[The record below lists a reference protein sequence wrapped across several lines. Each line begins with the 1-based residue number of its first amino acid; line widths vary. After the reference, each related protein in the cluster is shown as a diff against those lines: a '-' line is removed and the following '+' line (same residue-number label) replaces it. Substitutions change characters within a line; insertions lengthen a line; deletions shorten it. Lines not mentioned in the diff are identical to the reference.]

1 MTSCPTCGT
10 QNSTASRFCGNCAT
24 PLPDSRSPA
33 SQLPTEYVAPRA
45 SQPASRLRSQPS
57 SGARSVHEGRFEAG
71 VILAERY
78 KIIELLGQG
87 GMGEVYRAIDLK
99 LDQSVALKFLLGEA
113 AADRGFL
120 DRFLNEVRIA
130 RQVSHPNVCRVYDI
144 GEIEGMPFLSMEYV
158 DGEDLGKLLR
168 RIGRLPQDKALE
180 IARKLCAGLAAA
192 HDKGV
197 LHRDLKPG
205 NIMLDGQGNVLITDF
220 GLAGIAGSIEGAEI
234 RSGTPAY
241 MAPEQL
247 AGKEVSAR
255 SDIYSLGLVLYEI
268 FTGRRAYQAD
278 SLADLQRMQSQATPV
293 SISSIVGGID
303 AAVERAIERC
313 LDPDPK
319 KRPGSALAV
328 AAALPGGDPLAAA
341 LAAGETP
348 SPELVAAAGEHA
360 GFPVAVVAGLFLFI
374 LAGLGAMLY
383 LASHTTLL
391 EYARLRESPDV
402 LEEKALEI
410 AQKLGYTNPPLDSA
424 RSFTIDR
431 NYTAYLERN
440 LTPEKRRQLLAAGD
454 PPPVL
459 FWYRQSPRVLDPL
472 RLAAAPSYSDPPV
485 TISGMVNLM
494 VDPKGRL
501 RSFLAIPSQVDE
513 SADAAQPANWSQLLE
528 LAGQDI
534 AKLRPA
540 PPKWVPLAAF
550 DHRAA
555 WTTTLPDAPE
565 LEVRYEAASWRGR
578 PVYFATLL
586 PWDRPTRME
595 AAPPAPGETAQV
607 WFSIGLLAAILVAG
621 GILAY
626 RNYRRGRG
634 DVAGARRLGL
644 VLGAVGVMIWFLIQF
659 QGRFTANTWNSFQA
673 AVGFGLV
680 IGGYVFGLYLALE
693 PYVRRRWPRTLISW
707 SRLLSGH
714 ARDPLVG
721 SHLCAGLAVGVLWA
735 ILAQIRIV
743 AAVRMGSIPEW
754 ADVGVFRGA
763 STTLGLF
770 LNAVNSSV
778 QTGMAILFFLFLL
791 RAVFRKEWIAGVLY
805 MIAFVGVS
813 VAGSTMPLLAAGF
826 AVLQFGLL
834 VLVMFRLGLLSAI
847 AALFASTVLSLYVT
861 TWELFRWY
869 GTPTL
874 LAILLIAGL
883 SVAAFRWALGGRR
896 IAFDELLET

>member
-1 MTSCPTCGT
+1 MTSCPSCGT
-10 QNSTASRFCGNCAT
+10 QNSAASRFCGNCAT

-33 SQLPTEYVAPRA
+33 SQLPTEYVAPKA
-45 SQPASRLRSQPS
+45 SLPVSRLRSQPS
-57 SGARSVHEGRFEAG
+57 SGARSAHEGRFEAG
-71 VILAERY
+71 AILAERY

-99 LDQSVALKFLLGEA
+99 LDQAVALKFLLGEA

-168 RIGRLPQDKALE
+168 RIGRVPQDKALE

-360 GFPVAVVAGLFLFI
+360 GFSVRVVTVLLLCALG
-374 LAGLGAMLY
+374 GLGANLY
-383 LASHTTLL
+383 LSSHTTLL
-391 EYARLRESPDV
+391 EYAHLRESPDV

-410 AQKLGYTNPPLDSA
+410 AQKLGYGNPPRDRAS
-424 RSFTIDR
+424 SFIVDTEFTNYLDR
-431 NYTAYLERN
+431 NF
-440 LTPEKRRQLLAAGD
+440 TPEKRRQILAAGD
-454 PPPVL
+454 PPPVV
-459 FWYRQSPRVLDPL
+459 FWYRQSPRTLEPY
-472 RLAAAPSYSDPPV
+472 RLASGPGYSDPPPN
-485 TISGMVNLM
+485 ISGMVNLQ
-494 VDPKGRL
+494 VDPRGRL
-501 RSFLAIPSQVDE
+501 QSFLAIPSQIDE
-513 SADAAQPANWSQLLE
+513 TPESNQPGDWKLLLE

-534 AKLRPA
+534 AQLKPV
-540 PPKWVPLAAF
+540 PSKWVPLVAS

-555 WTTTLPDAPE
+555 WTRALPSAPE
-565 LEVRYEAASWRGR
+565 IEVRYEAASWRGR
-578 PVYFATLL
+578 PVYFAVLY

-595 AAPPAPGETAQV
+595 AAAPTAAETAQRY
-607 WFSIGLLAAILVAG
+607 FSFAMLGSILLVG
-621 GILAY
+621 GVLAY
-626 RNYRRGRG
+626 RNWARGRG
-634 DVAGARRLGL
+634 DLKGARRLGL
-644 VLGAVGVMIWFLIQF
+644 ALGLVGFLTWLCIQF
-659 QGRFTANTWNSFQA
+659 QGRFTPSTWNSFQA
-673 AVGFGLV
+673 AIGFGCV
-680 IGGYVFGLYLALE
+680 IAGYVFGLYLALE

-707 SRLLSGH
+707 SRLLAGGV
-714 ARDPLVG
+714 RDPLVA
-721 SHLCAGLAVGVLWA
+721 SHLLLGLAAGVGIVVLSQLRVLLS
-735 ILAQIRIV
+735 IQL
-743 AAVRMGSIPEW
+743 GSIPEW
-754 ADVGVFRGA
+754 VEVAVFRGPV
-763 STTLGLF
+763 TTFGLI
-770 LNAVNSSV
+770 LAAVNSSV
-778 QTGMAILFFLFLL
+778 QTSMAILFLLFLL
-791 RAVFRKEWIAGVLY
+791 RAIFRKEWIAGAIYLA
-805 MIAFVGVS
+805 IFTGVS
-813 VAGSTMPLLAAGF
+813 IAGSTMPWLTGAF
-826 AVLQFGLL
+826 ALLQFGLIL
-834 VLVMFRLGLLSAI
+834 FLLFRFGLLSAF
-847 AALFASTVLSLYVT
+847 AAAFAATALTLYVT
-861 TWELFRWY
+861 TWEFSKWY
-869 GTPTL
+869 GTPSLITTL
-874 LAILLIAGL
+874 MIALLIG
-883 SVAAFRWALGGRR
+883 VAYLWALGGRK
-896 IAFDELLET
+896 IALEELLES